1 MGGFG
6 VQATVSVFISR
17 LLRGAQ
23 IVLLRPL
30 LFSGQLL
37 WAQCPHSVRNRVVG
51 RWKIRSLSAPLNFTA
66 LSCEQVSVQSH
77 FLPTLYPL
85 PVIPFHDTST
95 KFDTFTAQ
103 CYFLG
108 QELALTSLDGDI
120 QSSFFHSSLYSST
133 RGNYLGRLRVLVTF
147 LFAVTKPPV
156 KSNLWKEEFILTHNW
171 RVQPIMVEDYHGNR
185 SMRQLAT
192 LHLPSGSRER

>member
-6 VQATVSVFISR
+6 VQATVSVFISK
-17 LLRGAQ
+17 LLQGAQ

-51 RWKIRSLSAPLNFTA
+51 RLIRSLSAPPNFIA

-85 PVIPFHDTST
+85 PVIPLHDTST
-95 KFDTFTAQ
+95 KFDTFTSQ

-108 QELALTSLDGDI
+108 EELSLTSLG
-120 QSSFFHSSLYSST
+120 QTSRAVSFHSPLCSCT
-133 RGNYLGRLRVLVTF
+133 RGNDLVRLRVLVTF
-147 LFAVTKPPV
+147 FFAVTKHLSKATCGR
-156 KSNLWKEEFILTHNW
+156 KSLFRLI
-171 RVQPIMVEDYHGNR
+171 
-185 SMRQLAT
+185 A
-192 LHLPSGSRER
+192 